1 MTSVTAPAY
10 SAIAGAISGV
20 ITWALSTYAFHGAVP
35 QPVQVA
41 LYVLIPALVTGV
53 ASLVTK
59 NYTVIAAAKAVTRN
73 KEVISADITSS
84 NTKEVI
90 STDNSSSRPV
100 TVPVPVVQSPK
111 HARGTAE
118 DGGG

>member
-1 MTSVTAPAY
+1 MTSIQVTAPAY
-10 SAIAGAISGV
+10 STIAGAISGV
-20 ITWALSTYAFHGAVP
+20 ATWALSTYAFHGAVP

-41 LYVLIPALVTGV
+41 LYVLIPALVTGI

-59 NYTVIAAAKAVTRN
+59 NYTNIAAAKAAAQKAAGTA
-73 KEVISADITSS
+73 SPA
-84 NTKEVI
+84 
-90 STDNSSSRPV
+90 P

-111 HARGTAE
+111 HACGTAE